1 MTIVD
6 EYRDLKPQ
14 RQKSGEGLEVFRGK
28 KPVVVIFND
37 LTREAGREQERLI
50 LEDRQRLKQA
60 NLAVVRVHDGKVTP
74 LFGAVSGLRS
84 KVFRAQLGANSV
96 VDFCVVV
103 VSKEGEV
110 LFRST
115 KPAKGPVLL
124 APLVDPRASNS
135 TNE

>member
-6 EYRDLKPQ
+6 EYRDLKLQP
-14 RQKSGEGLEVFRGK
+14 RNSSEGLEVFRGK

-37 LTREAGREQERLI
+37 LAREAGREQERLI
-50 LEDRQRLKQA
+50 LEDRQRLKEA
-60 NLAVVRVHDGKVTP
+60 DLAVVRVHDGKVTP

-84 KVFRAQLGANSV
+84 KVFRSQLGANSV

-110 LFRST
+110 LLRST
-115 KPAKGPVLL
+115 KPASCAVLL
-124 APLVDPRASNS
+124 ALL
-135 TNE
+135 

>member
-6 EYRDLKPQ
+6 EYSELKLQPQ
-14 RQKSGEGLEVFRGK
+14 KAAEGVEVFRGK

-50 LEDRQRLKQA
+50 LEGRQRLKEA
-60 NLAVVRVHDGKVTP
+60 DLAVVRVHDGKVTP

-84 KVFRAQLGANSV
+84 KVFRSQLDANSV
-96 VDFCVVV
+96 VDFCVVL

-110 LFRST
+110 LFRAT
-115 KPAKGPVLL
+115 RPAEIAEFLALL
-124 APLVDPRASNS
+124 
-135 TNE
+135 